1 MSLLMYL
8 VFLHVLSGNHTA
20 FAELEGITTKVV
32 QSTQTGSLSSATG
45 LNLDVVTVTEPTPP
59 PVDPTGG
66 VRATLETGKS
76 WFSVFCYVADGIVRY
91 KIVPINTF

>member
-1 MSLLMYL
+1 MQDSNIFTLFTLIPYYN
-8 VFLHVLSGNHTA
+8 FTSCKFFFIFTA
-20 FAELEGITTKVV
+20 NRTSFSELESITTKVV

-66 VRATLETGKS
+66 VRATNETGKQTIIKMS
-76 WFSVFCYVADGIVRY
+76 
-91 KIVPINTF
+91 

>member
-1 MSLLMYL
+1 MQIMYL
-8 VFLHVLSGNHTA
+8 KIIMLLIQSLISKLCLKRFYYFSANQTA
-20 FAELEGITTKVV
+20 FSKMEDLTTKVV

-66 VRATLETGKS
+66 VRATLDTGKLS
-76 WFSVFCYVADGIVRY
+76 Y
-91 KIVPINTF
+91 